1 MTHAVE
7 QVQLSLFSVTWLCA
21 RRQYGG
27 PKVADTLRQNV
38 NSKVKLKIQNQFRQA
53 GRQAARQPGRQAE
66 HTA

>member
-21 RRQYGG
+21 GRQYGG

-53 GRQAARQPGRQAE
+53 GRQAARQAGRT
-66 HTA
+66 HSVR